1 MRLVAPPSLGDSM
14 PPPVCAAAARDGEG
28 ERCDCSKAELDG
40 GFDGGRKPMEC
51 SMAGTLEASIRDS
64 STAKRSAACAAI
76 IISAPRVVAVQG
88 REFRE
93 SASSRGAERAAK
105 EGAETRGRRP
115 AAVGEGV
122 SGECRPIF

>member
-76 IISAPRVVAVQG
+76 IISAPRVFAGPGTRVH
-88 REFRE
+88 RE
-93 SASSRGAERAAK
+93 SAPRAVRS
-105 EGAETRGRRP
+105 GRQRRGRKR
-115 AAVGEGV
+115 ADAV
-122 SGECRPIF
+122 CRLWARE

>member
-28 ERCDCSKAELDG
+28 DRCDCSKAELDG

-64 STAKRSAACAAI
+64 STAMRSAACAAI
-76 IISAPRVVAVQG
+76 IISAPRVFAGPGTRVH
-88 REFRE
+88 RE
-93 SASSRGAERAAK
+93 SAPSRGAERAAK
-105 EGAETRGRRP
+105 EGAEVRGPRAL
-115 AAVGEGV
+115 AAIG
-122 SGECRPIF
+122 SGRGTK